1 MILNGYTYF
10 KGLKVNDISLLSF
23 DIENQNEND
32 TDPDKLVVI
41 ISNTYR
47 DRNGNYTR
55 KLFDIHNYNGSS
67 IDMVEDWCDWVQSIN
82 PDVMTGHNIFIHDL
96 PILNMVTPLRL
107 GRDGSVIQFDER
119 TSKFRK
125 DGQQQYEY
133 HNAKIHGR
141 EIVDTWMMSIKYD
154 ISREFP
160 SYGLKAIEKHLKL
173 VNDNR
178 IEWDFNKHPVKD
190 VIDNPI
196 LWEQFIEYAKDDSD
210 SPIKMVDKMLSTLFY
225 FNQSVPKTLQQMVNE
240 ATGSQLDSIMIRSYL
255 QDGYSQPKTS
265 SKVPFEGA
273 VSIGIPGIY
282 KHVKKID
289 VASLYPS
296 IMLQYNIYDKNKDPN
311 QHLIKILSYFR
322 EERLKNK
329 AIAEKTGDK
338 YYDDLQNTQKV
349 AINSLYGF
357 LGAGYLLY
365 NFPEGAAQVTKHGR
379 DIIIKTTEWATG
391 HTLIRDIKKIVN
403 EGGDNEEIQY
413 EWVLGEKV
421 APGKGYTL
429 VNGDTDSIAY
439 TNGEPFTQEEYDAEI
454 KEINNLLPNFIKFAD
469 DGAYDKLIVIR
480 AKNYIMLPS
489 SEKKRKKNI
498 EKYGTE
504 YSLKGSASKDQKK
517 EKALREFIS
526 KMVNC
531 LVYDKEAELIN
542 IYNQYVVESQN
553 IKDIMR
559 WSTKKT
565 ITNKVLNGTRKNE
578 TKVVDAIS
586 NEKVQEGDKIYVFQ
600 KIEGEIPKIVK
611 GEPQYYKKTGL
622 PVMVPNK
629 ILKLANNWIPGEED
643 KEHYLLRVYDTLLI
657 LENIID
663 KTNFLDYTIKKN
675 KSALQDMLND
685 TLH

>member
-1 MILNGYTYF
+1 M
-10 KGLKVNDISLLSF
+10 
-23 DIENQNEND
+23 
-32 TDPDKLVVI
+32 
-41 ISNTYR
+41 
-47 DRNGNYTR
+47 NYE
-55 KLFDIHNYNGSS
+55 S
-67 IDMVEDWCDWVQSIN
+67 
-82 PDVMTGHNIFIHDL
+82 
-96 PILNMVTPLRL
+96 
-107 GRDGSVIQFDER
+107 
-119 TSKFRK
+119 
-125 DGQQQYEY
+125 
-133 HNAKIHGR
+133 
-141 EIVDTWMMSIKYD
+141 
-154 ISREFP
+154 
-160 SYGLKAIEKHLKL
+160 LKL